1 MGRTA
6 GDGRLTQDRSGHRPL
21 TNVEST
27 VVAADVG
34 GNGVPIVLVHGWPDL
49 LYATA
54 PFCSG
59 WSRPATTS
67 TLPAR
72 Q

>member
-1 MGRTA
+1 MGHTA
-6 GDGRLTQDRSGHRPL
+6 GDGRLTQDRSRHRPP

-27 VVAADVG
+27 VVAVDVG
-34 GNGVPIVLVHGWPDL
+34 GNGVPIVLVHGWPDS
-49 LYATA
+49 LYAAA
-54 PFCSG
+54 PCCCG
-59 WSRPATTS
+59 WSRPAPTL